1 MNLFPNT
8 KQKIYRCLFQF
19 LLSIFFVFSINSSL
33 YAQTE
38 EDTTKTN
45 ESLND
50 SINLVSDDFGYIFA
64 EDSLAAFFSNDTL
77 YKDWDNKMIRYPNF
91 DIAKKNDT
99 TSIVLENGVDQ
110 FYIHPI
116 KSFITSN
123 FGFRGRQ
130 FHYGIDLALHIGD
143 TIRCAFDGVVRIQKY
158 DRRGYGNV
166 IVVRHNNGLE
176 TLYGHLS
183 VPIVTINQSV
193 KAGDVLGL
201 GGSTGRSTGPHLHF
215 EVRYLGAPLNPNDLI
230 DFKNFDL
237 VSDTLF
243 ITKKSFNYYNTISKL
258 KSAKFY
264 VVKKGD
270 SLSKIAKKY
279 GTTVKK
285 LCKLNRITT
294 KTLIKPGR
302 KLRIR

>member
-1 MNLFPNT
+1 MNLSSKT
-8 KQKIYRCLFQF
+8 KNLFRNGLKLF
-19 LLSIFFVFSINSSL
+19 ILSFIFVFTINNSVF
-33 YAQTE
+33 AQAE
-38 EDTTKTN
+38 EDTTKIL

-50 SINLVSDDFGYIFA
+50 SINLTSEDFGFVFT
-64 EDSLAAFFSNDTL
+64 DSLASFFTNDTL

-99 TSIVLENGVDQ
+99 TSIILENGTDQ
-110 FYIHPI
+110 FYVHPI

-143 TIRCAFDGVVRIQKY
+143 TIKCAFDGVVRIQKY

-166 IVVRHNNGLE
+166 IVVRHHNGLE

-183 VPIVTINQSV
+183 VPLVTINQPI
-193 KAGDVLGL
+193 KAGDIIGL

-237 VSDTLF
+237 VSDTFF
-243 ITKKSFNYYNTISKL
+243 ITKKSFNYYNAISKL

-302 KLRIR
+302 KIRIR

>member
-1 MNLFPNT
+1 MNLSSKT
-8 KQKIYRCLFQF
+8 KNLFRNGLKLF
-19 LLSIFFVFSINSSL
+19 ILSFIFVFTINNSVF
-33 YAQTE
+33 AQAE
-38 EDTTKTN
+38 EDTTKIL

-50 SINLVSDDFGYIFA
+50 SINLTSEDFGFVFT
-64 EDSLAAFFSNDTL
+64 DSLASFFTNDTL

-99 TSIVLENGVDQ
+99 TSIILENGTDQ
-110 FYIHPI
+110 FYVHPI

-166 IVVRHNNGLE
+166 IVVRHHNGLE

-183 VPIVTINQSV
+183 VPLVTINQPI
-193 KAGDVLGL
+193 KAGDIIGL

-237 VSDTLF
+237 VSDTFF
-243 ITKKSFNYYNTISKL
+243 ITKKSFNYYNAISKL

-302 KLRIR
+302 KIRIR